1 MKTFQQ
7 FNEGLKDYSNQG
19 KNVRVPGEDTAS
31 FGKLFK
37 DDLKQMGKYTNP
49 KTGKIEYGLKG
60 TGGMLPDPRKGYQL
74 KQFATGRGG
83 ITRTLNP
90 FLGKGQG
97 LLSGPTPLARQ
108 TPRLMKQGAKAV
120 GKALMKNKKFALGAL
135 AVGGAIKGIQ
145 ALRGKNK

>member
-1 MKTFQQ
+1 MKTYSQ
-7 FNEGLKDYSNQG
+7 FSEGLKDYSNQG

-37 DDLKQMGKYTNP
+37 DDLKQMGKYVNP

-74 KQFATGRGG
+74 KQFVTGKGG
-83 ITRTLNP
+83 LTRTLNP

-97 LLSGPTPLARQ
+97 LRSGPTPLGRQ
-108 TPRLMKQGAKAV
+108 APRLLKQGAK
-120 GKALMKNKKFALGAL
+120 KLLKLALTKKL
-135 AVGGAIKGIQ
+135 
-145 ALRGKNK
+145 